1 MKPDAKP
8 HAKARVN
15 SHTHSSVHT
24 TPNMTPHMTA
34 SANERRA
41 FQATRARE
49 TLVHAF
55 ESVIARPHEITIGS
69 AHGRVNLIGDHVDY
83 AGGLVLPIA
92 TPETTSVAM
101 AAVRSHEDHF
111 TSAFSGDPSWS
122 RYARGVITELRL
134 LGINVPPIALAVASD
149 VPVGAGL
156 SSSAALEIAV
166 ARAALALVGRSM
178 PPADIARL
186 AQRAEHV
193 HAGVPCGIMDQWC
206 VAHADPDAERRDAIL
221 LDCARQKHEVVA
233 LPATLRIEVMDSG
246 VRHALRDG
254 GYAARRRDVFEAAE
268 RLSRPVE
275 ELASASEGEV
285 ARLPLQLARR
295 ARHVVTEVARVRAAV
310 EALRCGDLAQF
321 GRLLQES
328 HLSLRDDFDVSTPE
342 VDRVVDEAMA
352 RGALGARMTG
362 GGFGGCVVAAFSVVP
377 GTENTCTEKSQRF

>member
-8 HAKARVN
+8 HAKTRVN
-15 SHTHSSVHT
+15 AHAHSSVHT
-24 TPNMTPHMTA
+24 TPNTTPNATPHTTPNMTA
-34 SANERRA
+34 NANERRA
-41 FQATRARE
+41 FQVTLARE

-92 TPETTSVAM
+92 TPETTSVAI
-101 AAVRSHEDHF
+101 AAVRGHEDHF

-134 LGINVPPIALAVASD
+134 LGIDVPPIALAVASD

-166 ARAALALVGRSM
+166 ARAALALVGRTM
-178 PPADIARL
+178 PTADIARL

-221 LDCARQKHEVVA
+221 LDCTRQKHEVVA

-275 ELASASEGEV
+275 ELARASEREV
-285 ARLPLQLARR
+285 ASLPAQLARR

-310 EALRCGDLAQF
+310 DALRGGDLVRF
-321 GRLLQES
+321 GQLLQES
-328 HLSLRDDFDVSTPE
+328 HASLRDDFDVSTPE
-342 VDRVVDEAMA
+342 VDRAVEQAMT

-362 GGFGGCVVAAFSVVP
+362 GGFGGCVVVATA
-377 GTENTCTEKSQRF
+377 T